1 MDAKQFLALNEQMI
15 AINMLMGGQLAK
27 ETADAKAALDALGGA
42 KAINKIQAQ
51 LDQDKTDFE
60 AYKAD
65 AEAQIEKDK
74 ATIQAKQ
81 FALAEEQAKFASDA
95 DALVSEHA
103 SLATEKSAFEA
114 SKQEQNDA
122 IIKATNDLAIA
133 RQMVDVQSNDLSA
146 AQRAVDAREQV
157 VADKL
162 AAMKALV

>member
-51 LDQDKTDFE
+51 LDKDKADFE